1 MRIPL
6 VRLDGDESPISWW
19 EELFAPIMLPL
30 FFIFLLILAIVT
42 IPVEFVYRRRQQ
54 RDDTQ
59 GEGNVWDCE

>member
-6 VRLDGDESPISWW
+6 VRFGGDESPIARW
-19 EELFAPIMLPL
+19 EWLFAPIMLPL

-54 RDDTQ
+54 RPI
-59 GEGNVWDCE
+59 